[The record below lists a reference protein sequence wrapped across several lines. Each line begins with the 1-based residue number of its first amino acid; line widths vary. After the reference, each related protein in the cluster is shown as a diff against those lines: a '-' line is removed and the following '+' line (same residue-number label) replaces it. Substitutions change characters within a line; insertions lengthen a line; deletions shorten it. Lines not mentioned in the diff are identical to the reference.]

1 MNGSFVFLTLFW
13 LGILATL
20 YSYVLYPALIDL
32 LARDKRFWP
41 EHWPEGRPL
50 PRVTLLMAVHNEEA
64 VLPDKFARL
73 DELDYPPELLHIYI
87 GSDAS
92 TDATNALSEAY
103 AAERGQ
109 VRFFAFRQR
118 RGKASILNDLAK
130 AAIADCPAGPQHI
143 FLITDANVMPEPN
156 AVRELVATYA
166 HPEIGLAEAR
176 LIPLGRRYD
185 GISRSEREYIRREAR
200 LKYREGLL
208 GGVMAGPFGG
218 WYSLRSDF
226 FCLIPPHHLVDD
238 FYLAMCVFERGGK
251 AVANLDAR
259 VYETVSHEIG
269 EEFKRKLRIGA
280 GNYQNLFR
288 FWRMWFPP
296 FNLRAWVLFSHKVLR
311 WLIPLLL
318 LLSFASAVVL
328 WWMGMSLYGWAALGM
343 LLLFAG
349 LPLLD
354 MLLNALGIHVLLL
367 RNVHYFTAMNA
378 ALLLGFLRY
387 LRGIKQGVWQPTKR
401 I

>member
-1 MNGSFVFLTLFW
+1 MFFFW
-13 LGILATL
+13 VGVLATV
-20 YSYVLYPALIDL
+20 YSYAVYPALIGR
-32 LARDKRFWP
+32 LARGKRFWP
-41 EHWPEGRPL
+41 ERWPEGRPL
-50 PRVTLLMAVHNEEA
+50 PRVTILMAVHNEEA
-64 VLPDKFARL
+64 VLPDKFNRL
-73 DELDYPPELLHIYI
+73 DELDYPSELLHIYI

-92 TDATNALSEAY
+92 TDSSNALAEAY
-103 AAERGQ
+103 ASSRPG

-130 AAIADCPAGPQHI
+130 AAMEDCPAGPAHI

-156 AVRELVATYA
+156 AVRELVKTYA

-176 LIPLGRRYD
+176 LIPLGQRYD

-226 FCLIPPHHLVDD
+226 FCPIPAHHLVDD
-238 FYLAMCVFERGGK
+238 FYLAMCMFERGGK
-251 AVANLDAR
+251 AVANLEAR

-280 GNYQNLFR
+280 GNYQNMFR

-296 FNLRAWVLFSHKVLR
+296 FSLRAWVLFSHKVLR
-311 WLIPLLL
+311 WFIPFLL
-318 LLSFASAVVL
+318 LLSMVSAVVL
-328 WWMGMSLYGWAALGM
+328 AWMGYGLYLWAAVGM
-343 LLLFAG
+343 ALVFIG

-354 MLLNALGIHVLLL
+354 MFLNALGIHVLIL
-367 RNVHYFTAMNA
+367 RNVHYFVAMNA